1 MKYKCNKC
9 NKCFDVQKKSR
20 HVTESADGEVI
31 EHYWICGDC
40 GNKNHLYFENSY
52 MRYLKKK
59 IEVFKENYKQEMLL
73 LERKHGGK

>member
-1 MKYKCNKC
+1 ML
-9 NKCFDVQKKSR
+9 
-20 HVTESADGEVI
+20 

-40 GNKNHLYFENSY
+40 GNKNHLYFDNSY